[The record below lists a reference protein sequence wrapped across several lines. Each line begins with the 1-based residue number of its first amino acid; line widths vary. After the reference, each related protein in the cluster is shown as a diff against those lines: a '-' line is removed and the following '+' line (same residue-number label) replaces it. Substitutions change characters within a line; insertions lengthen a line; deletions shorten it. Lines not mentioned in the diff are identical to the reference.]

1 MLKSAAEARNSLR
14 TSKEV
19 DKKFGEVIDMLS
31 GFEKDFPSK
40 GPTSNPNIGEMVTR
54 EAKMGSGY
62 KSPSKILHTLK
73 WNLHAKV
80 RHSTFQVLNLTTLTN
95 VTNPSQWAMNG
106 RN

>member
-1 MLKSAAEARNSLR
+1 
-14 TSKEV
+14 
-19 DKKFGEVIDMLS
+19 MLS

-40 GPTSNPNIGEMVTR
+40 GPTSNPNIGEMQGEMVTR
-54 EAKMGSGY
+54 EAKSSGY

-73 WNLHAKV
+73 RNLHAKV
-80 RHSTFQVLNLTTLTN
+80 RHSTFQVLYLTTLTN